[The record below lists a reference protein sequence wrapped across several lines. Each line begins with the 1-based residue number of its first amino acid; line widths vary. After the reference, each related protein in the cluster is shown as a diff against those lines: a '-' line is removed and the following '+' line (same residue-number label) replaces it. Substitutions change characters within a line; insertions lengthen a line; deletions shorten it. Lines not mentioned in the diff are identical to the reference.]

1 MGIHKHDSCYS
12 MVICIFL
19 EAMEM
24 ARKLEIIWDWR
35 TSEQKRKV
43 LKPTERK
50 VVAFG
55 LGKGEIYSYSFNRNI
70 KKMCRLSLSACV
82 ISGGVSSWCDVLL

>member
-1 MGIHKHDSCYS
+1 
-12 MVICIFL
+12 MVACIFL

-24 ARKLEIIWDWR
+24 VRKLEIIWDWR
-35 TSEQKRKV
+35 TSEQKRKD

-55 LGKGEIYSYSFNRNI
+55 LEKGENI
-70 KKMCRLSLSACV
+70 
-82 ISGGVSSWCDVLL
+82 